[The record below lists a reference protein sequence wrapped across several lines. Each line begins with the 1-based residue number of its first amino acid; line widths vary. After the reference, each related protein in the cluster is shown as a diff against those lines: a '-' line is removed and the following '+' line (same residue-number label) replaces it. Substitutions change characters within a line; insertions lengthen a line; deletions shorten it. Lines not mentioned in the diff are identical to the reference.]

1 MLSNDIQNQL
11 YLTLTFDNDLGP
23 YDNDLFYFQIT
34 QGNLA
39 LFCTHTLGMGQHFST
54 FITIIMV
61 TNSSVYFYIS
71 VNSIY
76 ILSKPINQIS
86 IISKLYQSQ
95 NIVILISSEYHIK
108 FYFNLATVDLYH
120 LVIKRHQ
127 PFAVFRSGILC
138 KRGSA
143 RRELLQLACWSV
155 WTIENCLPFTW
166 LIKK

>member
-1 MLSNDIQNQL
+1 ML
-11 YLTLTFDNDLGP
+11 YLTLTFNNDLGP

-71 VNSIY
+71 GNSIY

-95 NIVILISSEYHIK
+95 NIVIIISSEYHIK

-120 LVIKRHQ
+120 LAIKRHQ

-155 WTIENCLPFTW
+155 
-166 LIKK
+166 